1 MNNVFQFKKR
11 KDETDG
17 DCDDPID
24 IIFTNLL
31 FDLRE
36 HGYWEPSE
44 NDAVNENM
52 CLMFESIQ
60 SYMNKVDK
68 LDHPFQQLAQAI
80 DNKQSVVVV
89 KKG

>member
-44 NDAVNENM
+44 NDAVNEDM
-52 CLMFESIQ
+52 CLMFESIE
-60 SYMNKVDK
+60 SYMCSIDGQ
-68 LDHPFQQLAQAI
+68 DHPLQELAKKI
-80 DNKQSVVVV
+80 DYDEIIL
-89 KKG
+89 

>member
-1 MNNVFQFKKR
+1 MNNVIQFKKR
-11 KDETDG
+11 KDESDG

-44 NDAVNENM
+44 NDVVNENM
-52 CLMFESIQ
+52 CLMFESIE
-60 SYMNKVDK
+60 SYMCSIDGQ
-68 LDHPFQQLAQAI
+68 DHPLQELAKRI
-80 DNKQSVVVV
+80 DYDEIIL
-89 KKG
+89 

>member
-1 MNNVFQFKKR
+1 MNNVIQFKKR

-52 CLMFESIQ
+52 CLMFEAIE
-60 SYMNKVDK
+60 SYMCSIDGQ
-68 LDHPFQQLAQAI
+68 DHPLHELAKKI
-80 DNKQSVVVV
+80 DDDDVIL
-89 KKG
+89 

>member
-1 MNNVFQFKKR
+1 MNNVIQFKKR

-36 HGYWEPSE
+36 HGYWEPSV

-52 CLMFESIQ
+52 CLMFEAIE
-60 SYMNKVDK
+60 SYMCSIDGH
-68 LDHPFQQLAQAI
+68 DHPLQELAKKI
-80 DNKQSVVVV
+80 DDDDVIL
-89 KKG
+89 